1 MRDGNADLGA
11 DDLDDGGL
19 PFDDPV
25 ARTRMAW
32 LRTMLI
38 IGVIGLLMWRS
49 AYIDGYDWWS
59 IAWVVPSLLILGIA
73 AIRVRVLTH
82 DHEGESRIGP
92 LAWMT
97 AGVVLLAAVGA
108 ALAVV

>member
-59 IAWVVPSLLILGIA
+59 IAWVLPSLLILGIA
-73 AIRVRVLTH
+73 AMRVRELTH
-82 DHEGESRIGP
+82 DHVRVSRIGSLP
-92 LAWMT
+92 GLS

>member
-1 MRDGNADLGA
+1 MRDKDADLDA

-19 PFDDPV
+19 PYDDPE

-32 LRTMLI
+32 LRTKLI

-49 AYIDGYDWWS
+49 AYIDGHDWWS

-73 AIRVRVLTH
+73 AMRVRVLTH
-82 DHEGESRIGP
+82 DHAGESRLAP
-92 LAWMT
+92 LAWVT
-97 AGVVLLAAVGA
+97 GGVVLLAVVGA
-108 ALAVV
+108 TLAVV